1 MEFWKDLYA
10 DHQKD
15 NDMRMLKDY
24 MDHNY
29 LNNETE
35 GPQYEEIMDIIS
47 TINEDK
53 ASSGNIKP
61 QILKLGSKWCH
72 DIIFRIIRQLWLE
85 RHQESARIL
94 NESKVILLYKDGNK
108 S

>member
-35 GPQYEEIMDIIS
+35 GPQYEEVMGIIS

-53 ASSGNIKP
+53 ASSGNNKP
-61 QILKLGSKWCH
+61 
-72 DIIFRIIRQLWLE
+72 
-85 RHQESARIL
+85 
-94 NESKVILLYKDGNK
+94 
-108 S
+108 